1 MLMHFIQ
8 VDSFTQRDNKV
19 IIVNVTLIAINKH
32 SIPYFL

>member
-8 VDSFTQRDNKV
+8 VDSFTQRGNKV
-19 IIVNVTLIAINKH
+19 IIVNFTLIAINKH